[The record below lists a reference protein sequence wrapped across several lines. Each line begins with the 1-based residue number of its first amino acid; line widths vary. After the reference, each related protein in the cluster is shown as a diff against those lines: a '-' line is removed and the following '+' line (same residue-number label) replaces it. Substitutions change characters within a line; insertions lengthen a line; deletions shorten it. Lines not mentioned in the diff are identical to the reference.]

1 MARFSSSYEKRD
13 PADRLVDLVIALEAL
28 FGDSGDSSNLRYKLA
43 MRGASWLHATECKR
57 RVAFGTIK
65 KFYDDRSSVVHG
77 NLPRNVTGK
86 RVQKLECMVRSSLR
100 KFLVWQVQHGKPP
113 CGRDIDDLIMA
124 RKI

>member
-57 RVAFGTIK
+57 VALHSAPS
-65 KFYDDRSSVVHG
+65 RSSMMTGAVSFAEIYPGTSQVNG
-77 NLPRNVTGK
+77 CKSSNV
-86 RVQKLECMVRSSLR
+86 SSD
-100 KFLVWQVQHGKPP
+100 QV
-113 CGRDIDDLIMA
+113 CVSSWFGRCSMGSHPAAEI
-124 RKI
+124 

>member
-43 MRGASWLHATECKR
+43 LRGACWLHATECKR
-57 RVAFGTIK
+57 RVAFSAIK

-77 NLPRNVTGK
+77 NLSKNVTCK
-86 RVQKLECMVRSSLR
+86 RVKELECMVRFALR
-100 KFLVWQVQHGKPP
+100 KFLDWQVQQGKAPS
-113 CGRDIDDLIMA
+113 GRDIDDLIMA